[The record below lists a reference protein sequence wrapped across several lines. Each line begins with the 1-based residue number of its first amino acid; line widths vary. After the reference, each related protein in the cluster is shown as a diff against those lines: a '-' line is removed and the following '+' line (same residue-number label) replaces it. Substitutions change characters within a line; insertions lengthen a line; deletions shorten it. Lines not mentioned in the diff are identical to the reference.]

1 MDSSLI
7 FRTDAFEKNSDLFAK
22 INPIFALQLEL
33 IWDAFQLQLIETE
46 KGEPNLA
53 HQRYGITDYYHAQ
66 TGALKEA
73 VEIANSDTFKNAEV
87 IYYYGLGLGYIF
99 DAAQPWLQADPQH
112 HLVLL
117 EDDFEV
123 IYYFLHTERATRLLQ
138 DTQTTI
144 FCFQDT
150 DHDDERFRQL
160 HSNFLNRKIDFL
172 TLPYY
177 GVRREKEL

>member
-1 MDSSLI
+1 MDSSLT
-7 FRTDAFEKNSDLFAK
+7 FRTDFFEKNCVFLAK
-22 INPIFALQLEL
+22 INPLIALQLEL

-46 KGEPNLA
+46 CRESNLV

-73 VEIANSDTFKNAEV
+73 VEIAHSADFKSAEV
-87 IYYYGLGLGYIF
+87 IYFYGLGLGYIY
-99 DAAQPWLQADPQH
+99 DAAQAWLQADPQH

-123 IYYFLHTERATRLLQ
+123 IYYFLHTERANRLLQ
-138 DTQTTI
+138 DSQTTL

-160 HSNFLNRKIDFL
+160 HSNFLESVQN
-172 TLPYY
+172 
-177 GVRREKEL
+177 